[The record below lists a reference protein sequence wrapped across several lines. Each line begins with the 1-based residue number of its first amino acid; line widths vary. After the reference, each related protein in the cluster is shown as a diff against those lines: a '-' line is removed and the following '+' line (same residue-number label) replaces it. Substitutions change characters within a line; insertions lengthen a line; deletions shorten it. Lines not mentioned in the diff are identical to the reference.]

1 MHFVGK
7 ILVVV
12 QLILTICFMAFAGA
26 VSATQANWKKAQL
39 ATQAKLATAQTDA
52 SNLRSELEKTRNEAK
67 QKETNLQSQA
77 DTIQA
82 QNVLLTGKV
91 DTLTLENES
100 LRTAST
106 TKLEVA
112 SISATDAMD
121 RRAEAVILRELYK
134 KAQEGKDVEFR
145 AKNKLEDDKF
155 ELTIE
160 LEKLKADY
168 VAMLRENKKFKDV
181 LFKHNLPTEI
191 ADYERLTT
199 PPPDVVGIVLE
210 TKKSKQGSEYVEISI
225 GSDDGLLEG
234 HSLLVYH
241 LGTDGSR
248 PKYLGKLRI
257 IHTAPDRAVGEVL
270 ERAKN
275 GIIQRGDNVTT
286 KL

>member
-12 QLILTICFMAFAGA
+12 QLILAVCFMAFAGA
-26 VSATQANWKKAQL
+26 VSATQSNWKKAYL
-39 ATQAKLATAQTDA
+39 AAQAKVTARDGDVN
-52 SNLRSELEKTRNEAK
+52 NLRNELNKTRDDAK
-67 QKETNLQSQA
+67 NTESKLQALA
-77 DTIQA
+77 DGIQA
-82 QNVLLTGKV
+82 TNVLLTGKV
-91 DTLTLENES
+91 ETLTLENES

-112 SISATDAMD
+112 SISAGDAMD
-121 RRAEAVILRELYK
+121 RRAETVLLRELYK
-134 KAQEGKDVEFR
+134 KTLEAKDVEFR
-145 AKNKLEDDKF
+145 AKNKLEDEKF
-155 ELTIE
+155 ELNIE
-160 LEKLKADY
+160 LDKLRADY

-181 LFKHNLPTEI
+181 LFKNNLPTEL

-199 PPPDVVGIVLE
+199 PPPDVVGVVLD
-210 TKKSKQGSEYVEISI
+210 TRKSKQGSEYVEISI

-234 HSLLVYH
+234 HTLMVYH
-241 LGTDGSR
+241 MGTDGSR
-248 PKYLGKLRI
+248 PKYLGKMKI
-257 IHTAPDRAVGEVL
+257 TNTYPDRAVGEVL

>member
-39 ATQAKLATAQTDA
+39 ATQAKLATLQGDFN
-52 SNLRSELEKTRNEAK
+52 NLRGELEKARNEAK
-67 QKETNLQSQA
+67 QKETDLQSKA

-91 DTLTLENES
+91 DSLTLENES

-134 KAQEGKDVEFR
+134 KAQEAKDVEFR

-155 ELTIE
+155 ELAIE
-160 LEKLKADY
+160 LDKLKADY
-168 VAMLRENKKFKDV
+168 VAMLRENKKFKECLVQAQPADRDCR
-181 LFKHNLPTEI
+181 LRTFDHLRPTLSESSW
-191 ADYERLTT
+191 T
-199 PPPDVVGIVLE
+199 PRRRNR
-210 TKKSKQGSEYVEISI
+210 GSEYSKFRLAATT
-225 GSDDGLLEG
+225 GCSK
-234 HSLLVYH
+234 
-241 LGTDGSR
+241 GTRCSFITWE
-248 PKYLGKLRI
+248 P
-257 IHTAPDRAVGEVL
+257 TAADR
-270 ERAKN
+270 N
-275 GIIQRGDNVTT
+275 T
-286 KL
+286 